1 MRTRI
6 LTPREYDELLEY
18 IVDSKRYTNNASL
31 QNLMHRIQENME
43 DVLQDTKICLM
54 ALQIRKS
61 SKVVANLNEK
71 VKIID
76 IEGLNNSLKD
86 IGMESSR

>member
-1 MRTRI
+1 MYRI
-6 LTPREYDELLEY
+6 
-18 IVDSKRYTNNASL
+18 K
-31 QNLMHRIQENME
+31 ENME
-43 DVLQDTKICLM
+43 DVLKDTKICLM

-86 IGMESSR
+86 IGM